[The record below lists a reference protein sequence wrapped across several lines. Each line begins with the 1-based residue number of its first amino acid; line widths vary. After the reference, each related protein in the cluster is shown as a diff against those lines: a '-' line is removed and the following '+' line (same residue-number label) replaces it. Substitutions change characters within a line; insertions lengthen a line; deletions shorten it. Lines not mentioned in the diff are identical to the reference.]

1 MPTVDLL
8 VIGGGIH
15 GAAVARD
22 AALRGLSVVLAEKDD
37 LASGTSS
44 RSSKLIHGGL
54 RYLETGQFGLV
65 KEALEERAIL
75 LDTAPHYVM
84 PLPFLLPFYKGASR
98 PGWVVR
104 MGLSLYDTLA
114 TTSVV
119 PRHRGLKPEEALELE
134 PDLPRE
140 GLQGAALFF
149 DAQMDDARLVVAN
162 AMAAAG
168 AGATVRTRTAVTA
181 LSRIGEGARPVW
193 RAQVGGDGET
203 IEARAVVNGAGP
215 WVDSVRALAGTAGA
229 PALRLTRGTHVV
241 VPAIT
246 RERALLLFARR
257 DKRVI
262 FVLPWGPWSLVGT
275 TDTDDPEPPDMVSPR
290 LEDVRYLWDEIA
302 ARWPEH
308 PAARDAAGQTVRVF
322 AGLRPLVR
330 ARSDRPWDNPR
341 EARLLAERGLFSLVG
356 GKYTTARRLAERA
369 VDRVVAH
376 LGARAAPCSTR
387 TARLPGP
394 FDPPVLAARAASAA
408 RATER
413 TGTTPDLSRSDV
425 DVAIDCEF
433 ARGVSDVL
441 FRRSALWLNGGAV
454 RTAAPQV
461 VEWMGER
468 LSWSPSVR
476 DAELS
481 AVTDALDAE
490 AALLRAAA
498 NREDAR

>member
-54 RYLETGQFGLV
+54 RYLETWQFGLV
-65 KEALEERAIL
+65 KEALQERAIL

-84 PLPFLLPFYKGASR
+84 PLPFVLPFYKGDSR

-104 MGLSLYDTLA
+104 LGLSLYDTLA
-114 TTSVV
+114 GTSAL
-119 PRHRGLKPEEALELE
+119 PRHHALKSDEALDLE

-162 AMAAAG
+162 AIAAAG

-181 LSRIGEGARPVW
+181 LEPFGEGRRPIW
-193 RAQVGGDGET
+193 RAQVGSGGET
-203 IEARAVVNGAGP
+203 IEARVVVNAAGP
-215 WVDSVRALAGTAGA
+215 WADSIRRLAGSPGP
-229 PALRLTRGTHVV
+229 PALRPTRGTHVV

-257 DKRVI
+257 DRRVI

-275 TDTDDPEPPDMVSPR
+275 TDTDDPEPPDAVSPR

-302 ARWPEH
+302 ARWPDH
-308 PAARDAAGQTVRVF
+308 PAARDPAGQTVRVF

-356 GKYTTARRLAERA
+356 GKYTTARRLAERT
-369 VDRVVAH
+369 VIRVVAH
-376 LGARAAPCSTR
+376 LGARVGPCVTR

-408 RATER
+408 RAIER

-441 FRRSALWLNGGAV
+441 FRRSALWLDAGAA

-461 VEWMGER
+461 VDWMAER
-468 LSWSPSVR
+468 LGWSAAVR
-476 DAELS
+476 AAELS
-481 AVTDALDAE
+481 TVTDALDAE

-498 NREDAR
+498 NREDAQ